1 MTARRH
7 AATLLLFTALTIG
20 HTWPLAAAPGYWSR
34 IDNADYSLNAWIL
47 AWVVHQAPRDPL
59 HLFDANIF
67 YPERRTL
74 AFSEHLV
81 PQAVLIAPVRWAG
94 GSAITAVNIAT
105 MAGFV
110 LGGWAMTA
118 VIARWTG
125 SWPAGLVSGSLLA
138 FNAHTMSRLTHV
150 QALHNYYLPLALMAC
165 DKLLAQRRWR
175 DAAASGVLLALQ
187 GLTSGYWLVF
197 TAFSAVAAM
206 AVRVT
211 EWRPFRLGAPDAAA
225 ARWRS
230 FLLLVT
236 AALLAAA
243 IVTPFILPYWFARQE
258 QGLTRS
264 WQEIEFYA
272 PRGAEFLSSPSRLH
286 LATPLRW
293 GYRSGRAMDEL
304 FPGIAGTLLTLCAI
318 VTGVAWRDRRARML
332 LAIGITGTLLSLGPR
347 LPLYRW
353 LYDHVALLQ
362 GIRAPTRFGFLALVA
377 VAGLSGFAVAW
388 LAARL
393 RRRWALLVPVVL
405 CAVVNVEALLAPI
418 AFKPFES
425 PSRVYEVVA
434 QLRNPVI
441 AEFPLYRPR
450 DFWKNADYMVWSTEH
465 WKPMVNGYSG
475 FEPMSYRTLSR
486 QVTRFPDPPTIDILR
501 RAGVTHVIVH
511 RDRFGAGRDLLIA
524 RLNAS
529 DEFARVASDAN
540 VFLYRLRPR

>member
-7 AATLLLFTALTIG
+7 AATLILFAALTIA

-34 IDNADYSLNAWIL
+34 VDNADYALNAWTL

-81 PQAVLIAPVRWAG
+81 PEAVLVAPVRWAG
-94 GSAITAVNIAT
+94 RSAVTAVNVAT

-110 LGGWAMTA
+110 LGGWAMTT
-118 VIARWTG
+118 VITRWTG
-125 SWPAGLVSGSLLA
+125 NWLAGLVSGSLLA

-150 QALHNYYLPLALMAC
+150 QALHNYYLPLALLAC
-165 DKLLAQRRWR
+165 DNVLTLRRWR
-175 DAAASGVLLALQ
+175 DAAATGGLLALQ

-197 TAFSAVAAM
+197 TAFSALAAVM
-206 AVRVT
+206 VRAG
-211 EWRPFRLGAPDAAA
+211 EWWPFPRARGDAAD
-225 ARWRS
+225 ARVRS

-243 IVTPFILPYWFARQE
+243 IVTPFILPYWFARRD

-304 FPGIAGTLLTLCAI
+304 FPGVAGTLLTICAI
-318 VTGVAWRDRRARML
+318 AAGVAWRDRRARML
-332 LAIGITGTLLSLGPR
+332 LAIGIVGTLLSLGPR
-347 LPLYRW
+347 LPSYRW
-353 LYDHVALLQ
+353 MYEHVALLQ

-388 LAARL
+388 LAARM
-393 RRRWALLVPVVL
+393 RGRWVLALPIVL
-405 CAVVNVEALLAPI
+405 CAVVNVEALRAPLA
-418 AFKPFES
+418 FTPFES
-425 PSRVYEVVA
+425 PSRVYAIVA
-434 QLRNPVI
+434 QLGDAVI
-441 AEFPLYRPR
+441 AEFPLYPPR

-465 WKPMVNGYSG
+465 WKRMVNGYSG
-475 FEPMSYRTLSR
+475 FEPLSYRTLSR
-486 QVTRFPDPPTIDILR
+486 QMRRFPDPPTTDILR
-501 RAGVTHVIVH
+501 HAGVTHVIVH
-511 RDRFGAGRDLLIA
+511 RDRFGAGRDLLLA
-524 RLNAS
+524 RLDAS
-529 DEFARVASDAN
+529 DEFARVAADEN